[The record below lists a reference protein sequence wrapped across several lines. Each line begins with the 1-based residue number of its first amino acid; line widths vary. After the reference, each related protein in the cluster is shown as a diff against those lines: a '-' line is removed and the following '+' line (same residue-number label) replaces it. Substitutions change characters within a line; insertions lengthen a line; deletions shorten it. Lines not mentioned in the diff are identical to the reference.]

1 MPSYACA
8 GSAVLLGPGTGP
20 LVSFGATVT
29 PPIPVV
35 LVTFK
40 LYADGSRMEWM
51 PCGADQ
57 RSAYQ
62 QTVISS
68 PMHPQIGGGS
78 E

>member
-1 MPSYACA
+1 MPTYACQ
-8 GSAVLLGPGTGP
+8 GSTVLLGPGIGP
-20 LVSFGATVT
+20 LLQQTVVPPT
-29 PPIPVV
+29 PTV

-62 QTVISS
+62 QAVISS
-68 PMHPQIGGGS
+68 PMHPSIGGG